1 MALSFV
7 LHADLEPG
15 SILQYFA
22 IIAQVDIKAA
32 DLRHPKVP
40 DGFGGLHDRG
50 LRRCFPALGATADDF
65 NHLIR
70 AHWFLL
76 GEWLGV
82 KNHTGH
88 GEAS

>member
-22 IIAQVDIKAA
+22 IIAQVDIEAA

-40 DGFGGLHDRG
+40 DGFGGLHDRS
-50 LRRCFPALGATADDF
+50 LRRCFPALGATADDL
-65 NHLIR
+65 NHPLYALIGSS
-70 AHWFLL
+70 WVN
-76 GEWLGV
+76 GSV
-82 KNHTGH
+82 
-88 GEAS
+88 